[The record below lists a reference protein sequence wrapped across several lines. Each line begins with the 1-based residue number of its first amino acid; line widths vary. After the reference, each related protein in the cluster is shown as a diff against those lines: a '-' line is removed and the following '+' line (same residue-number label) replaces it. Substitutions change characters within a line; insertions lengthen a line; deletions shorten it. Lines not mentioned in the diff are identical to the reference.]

1 MYALAIIRYLK
12 PLDQILTHIDAHR
25 AYLRE
30 LESAGVLLASGPFD
44 PRVGGALLLRF
55 PPEEDPL
62 VALARVRDGD
72 PFTTS
77 GVASYEL
84 LHWKPVIGLERLD
97 AL

>member
-12 PLDQILTHIDAHR
+12 PLDEILPHLEAHR

-30 LESAGVLLASGPFD
+30 LETAGRLLASGPLE

-55 PPEEDPL
+55 PPAEEPL

-72 PFTTS
+72 PFTRL
-77 GVASYEL
+77 GLASYEL
-84 LHWKPVIGLERLD
+84 LQWTPVIGLERLD